1 MINGLIKEFDKSV
14 FFFYQDGS
22 FCSRIEFI
30 SRADG
35 QSHIEYDI
43 CICVTNEL
51 ILCIIS
57 HWFPVKHDIHSRV
70 FEMIKFRQLWLHVN
84 GKVTPLNLWVLNL
97 NMAIKRVGFVWKII
111 SRLVWF
117 QNLIRKMSKRQRST
131 YHWGYNEWSGYKY
144 SCYFISL
151 LSHLNRCQQ
160 NSTTFHYHM
169 FWEVMYC
176 HPSIL

>member
-1 MINGLIKEFDKSV
+1 MAWSKSLTNLCSSFTKTEVFVRVLNSSREPMARVTLNMIFVFVLQMSWFFVSSLIGFLSNMT
-14 FFFYQDGS
+14 S
-22 FCSRIEFI
+22 
-30 SRADG
+30 
-35 QSHIEYDI
+35 
-43 CICVTNEL
+43 T
-51 ILCIIS
+51 
-57 HWFPVKHDIHSRV
+57 RV